1 MSWILEIEILFY
13 KCLCKSW
20 LQLICMVT
28 PILLLVTSVSIGML
42 VFPLML
48 LSIFY
53 GSQKKLLVW
62 DSNLRL
68 PEREVYKKTEVSVNA
83 FRFNDDLCFLS
94 DNGKLELLPYLSLW
108 NWTQVRKSTSFKCN
122 FLRYLKQISFLR

>member
-1 MSWILEIEILFY
+1 MNWILEIEISFY

-28 PILLLVTSVSIGML
+28 TILLLVTSVSIGML
-42 VFPLML
+42 AFPLML

-62 DSNLRL
+62 DSNLKL

-108 NWTQVRKSTSFKCN
+108 NWTQVRKSTSFKYI

>member
-1 MSWILEIEILFY
+1 MSWILEIEISFY

-28 PILLLVTSVSIGML
+28 AILLLVTSVSIDML
-42 VFPLML
+42 AFPLML

-108 NWTQVRKSTSFKCN
+108 NWTQVRKSTLFKCI